1 MGCSSMRSL
10 LSGVCFGPWGGGGG
24 GSSSP
29 APTPT
34 SSGGGAPNA
43 SIGPYPDDNA
53 RRMPVSNSLT
63 ALEAGRR
70 KRAQVIKSSG
80 RASTKL
86 AGAGTSPYVNANIG
100 GTQ

>member
-1 MGCSSMRSL
+1 
-10 LSGVCFGPWGGGGG
+10 
-24 GSSSP
+24 
-29 APTPT
+29 
-34 SSGGGAPNA
+34 
-43 SIGPYPDDNA
+43 
-53 RRMPVSNSLT
+53 MPVSNSLT

>member
-1 MGCSSMRSL
+1 MRSL
-10 LSGVCFGPWGGGGG
+10 LSGVAFGPWGGGGG
-24 GSSSP
+24 GGSP
-29 APTPT
+29 SPTPT
-34 SSGGGAPNA
+34 SSGPGPANP
-43 SIGPYPDDNA
+43 SLGPYPDDGS
-53 RRMPVSNSLT
+53 RRMPVSNSLS

-86 AGAGTSPYVNANIG
+86 SGTAGTTSYVNQNIG